1 MMSLTSH
8 CQILFKHNI
17 MVDMFCL
24 KLTSHLISYLRLRL
38 RRDIVMRN
46 QFLQNKSYR
55 GYIYITLNKIMLN
68 I

>member
-1 MMSLTSH
+1 MSLTSY

-24 KLTSHLISYLRLRL
+24 KLTSHLISHLRLRL